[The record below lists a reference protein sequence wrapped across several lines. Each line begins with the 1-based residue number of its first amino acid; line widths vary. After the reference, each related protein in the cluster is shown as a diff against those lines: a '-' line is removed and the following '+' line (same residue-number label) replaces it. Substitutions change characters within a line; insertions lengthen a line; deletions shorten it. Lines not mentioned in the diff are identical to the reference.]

1 MTCVILGSILGA
13 ELSATPS
20 SRPFREHPLNICT
33 VIDSHDSS
41 RIALIDGDLHL
52 TYGELRDRV
61 DAVRAR
67 LHEAGIGVDDHLA
80 ILAGNE
86 VDFAVTVFA
95 GLGLGARIVPVRPG
109 SPLPELERKLASV
122 SPKLLCLGEEGAWIT
137 ERNIDVG
144 VPLLDL
150 AVDTENGPP
159 PPVVDRDPDDIAF
172 LMLTSGVASDAKVA
186 MLSHGNLSWAHSV
199 ILDRGDLG
207 LVPDDVTLGVLPFS
221 HIFGL
226 NLVLFGVLKV
236 GGTIV
241 LQRRFDENESL
252 RLVQE
257 HGVTTLAG
265 APPMWQ
271 RWAGA
276 DAPDDAMATVRHAS
290 SGAAALPL
298 AVFEAVRDRF
308 GIEVAEGYGLTETSP
323 IVTWSRGIP
332 VRPTSVGKVIEGAEV
347 VLVEPDGTPVDIG
360 DIGEIAVRSPGV
372 FKGYLDS
379 PELTDAVLTEDG
391 WFWTGDVGVFDED
404 GYLYLVDRIKD
415 VVIVSGFNVYPSEV
429 EGVLMEH
436 PGVRGAVVVGE
447 EDLDTGETVVA
458 HVLGEVDAEELD
470 RFARANLS
478 RYKCPTNYRFVDELP
493 VAPTGKLI
501 RRELRS

>member
-1 MTCVILGSILGA
+1 MNI
-13 ELSATPS
+13 AT
-20 SRPFREHPLNICT
+20 I
-33 VIDSHDSS
+33 IDRHDAD

-52 TYGELRDRV
+52 TFGELRHRV

-67 LHEAGIGVDDHLA
+67 LHQAGVGVDDPLA
-80 ILAGNE
+80 VLAGNE
-86 VDFAVTVFA
+86 VDFAVTILA
-95 GLGLGARIVPVRPG
+95 GLGLGARIVPVRPW

-122 SPKLLCLGEEGAWIT
+122 RPVLLVLGEAGAWII
-137 ERNIDVG
+137 ERNLDLG

-150 AVDTENGPP
+150 DVDADDSVGEA

-186 MLSHGNLSWAHSV
+186 MLSHGNLVWAQRAV
-199 ILDRGDLG
+199 TERGDLG
-207 LVPDDVTLGVLPFS
+207 LQADDVTLGVLPFS
-221 HIFGL
+221 HIYGL
-226 NLVLFGVLKV
+226 NLVLLASLRV
-236 GGTIV
+236 GATIV
-241 LQRRFDENESL
+241 LQRRFNEVESL
-252 RLVQE
+252 EMVKK

-271 RWAGA
+271 RWAVA
-276 DAPDDAMATVRHAS
+276 DVPDDSMASLRHAS

-298 AVFEAVRDRF
+298 RVFEAVRDRF

-347 VLVEPDGTPVDIG
+347 VLVEPDGTPVDPG
-360 DIGEIAVRSPGV
+360 DTGEVVVRSPGV
-372 FKGYLDS
+372 FKGYLNS
-379 PELTDAVLTEDG
+379 PELTEAVLTDDG

-415 VVIVSGFNVYPSEV
+415 IVIVSGFNVYPSEV
-429 EGVLMEH
+429 ESVLMQH

-447 EDLDTGETVVA
+447 EHLETGETVVA
-458 HVLGEVDAEELD
+458 HVLGSATEDEL
-470 RFARANLS
+470 REWSRANLS
-478 RYKCPTNYRFVDELP
+478 RYKCPTSYRFVDELP

>member
-1 MTCVILGSILGA
+1 MNLASI
-13 ELSATPS
+13 
-20 SRPFREHPLNICT
+20 
-33 VIDSHDSS
+33 IDHHDSE
-41 RIALIDGDLHL
+41 RIALIDGDLRL
-52 TYGELRDRV
+52 TYGELRHRV

-67 LHEAGIGVDDHLA
+67 LHEAGIGVDDPLA

-86 VDFAVTVFA
+86 IDFAVTTLA
-95 GLGLGARIVPVRPG
+95 GLGLGARIVPVRPN

-122 SPKLLCLGEEGAWIT
+122 KPKLLCLGEAGVWIA
-137 ERNIDVG
+137 EQNVDVG
-144 VPLLDL
+144 VPTLDL
-150 AVDTENGPP
+150 AVDAESGPAP
-159 PPVVDRDPDDIAF
+159 AVVDRHPDDLAF

-186 MLSHGNLSWAHSV
+186 MLSHGNLAWAQDA
-199 ILDRGDLG
+199 ILNRGDLG
-207 LVPDDVTLGVLPFS
+207 LQAHDVTLGVLPFS

-226 NLVLFGVLKV
+226 NLVLLATLKV
-236 GGTIV
+236 GGSIV
-241 LQRRFDENESL
+241 LQRRFDEVESL
-252 RLVQE
+252 QLVKKF
-257 HGVTTLAG
+257 GITTLAG
-265 APPMWQ
+265 APPMWH
-271 RWAGA
+271 RWSQAEG
-276 DAPDDAMATVRHAS
+276 PDDSMASVRHAS

-298 AVFEAVRDRF
+298 KVFEAMRDRF

-323 IVTWSRGIP
+323 IVTWSRGIA
-332 VRPTSVGKVIEGAEV
+332 VKPTSVGKVIEGAEV
-347 VLVEPDGTPVDIG
+347 VLVEPDGTPVDVG
-360 DIGEIAVRSPGV
+360 DTGEVVVRSPGV

-379 PELTDAVLTEDG
+379 PGLTDAVLTDDG

-436 PGVRGAVVVGE
+436 PLVRGAVVVGE

-458 HVLGEVDAEELD
+458 HVLGAVDADELD
-470 RFARANLS
+470 LFARANLS
-478 RYKCPTNYRFVDELP
+478 RYKCPTSYRFVDELP

>member
-1 MTCVILGSILGA
+1 MNI
-13 ELSATPS
+13 ATIIN
-20 SRPFREHPLNICT
+20 R
-33 VIDSHDSS
+33 HDGD
-41 RIALIDGDLHL
+41 RLALIDGDVQV

-67 LHEAGIGVDDHLA
+67 LHQADVGPDDPLA

-86 VDFAVTVFA
+86 VDFAVATLA

-122 SPKLLCLGEEGAWIT
+122 RPKLMVLGEAGAWIT
-137 ERNIDVG
+137 SDGIDVG
-144 VPLLDL
+144 VPTLDL
-150 AVDTENGPP
+150 AVDGDAVAADA
-159 PPVVDRDPDDIAF
+159 PPVIDRDPDDIAF

-186 MLSHGNLSWAHSV
+186 MLSHGNLAWAQDA

-207 LVPDDVTLGVLPFS
+207 LQPDDVALGVLPFS

-226 NLVLFGVLKV
+226 NLVLLATLKV
-236 GGTIV
+236 GGTVV
-241 LQRRFDENESL
+241 LQRRFDEVESL
-252 RLVQE
+252 QLVKE
-257 HGVTTLAG
+257 HGITTLAG

-271 RWAGA
+271 RWAAA
-276 DAPDDAMATVRHAS
+276 DVPDDSMATIRHAS

-298 AVFEAVRDRF
+298 AVYEAVLARF

-323 IVTWSRGIP
+323 IVTWSRGIA

-347 VLVEPDGTPVDIG
+347 VLVEPDGTPVDAG
-360 DIGEIAVRSPGV
+360 DTGEVVIRSPGV
-372 FKGYLDS
+372 FKGYLNS

-391 WFWTGDVGVFDED
+391 WFWSGDVGVFDGD

-415 VVIVSGFNVYPSEV
+415 VIIVSGFNVYPSEV

-436 PGVRGAVVVGE
+436 PDVRGAVVVGA

-458 HVLGEVDAEELD
+458 HVLGSASAEELD
-470 RFARANLS
+470 VFARANLS
-478 RYKCPTNYRFVDELP
+478 RYKCPTSYEFVDELP
-493 VAPTGKLI
+493 VAATGKLI
-501 RRELRS
+501 RRELRR

>member
-1 MTCVILGSILGA
+1 MQDHSVNL
-13 ELSATPS
+13 AT
-20 SRPFREHPLNICT
+20 I
-33 VIDSHDSS
+33 IDRHDGD
-41 RIALIDGDLHL
+41 RIALIDGELRL
-52 TYGELRDRV
+52 TYGELRTRV

-67 LHEAGIGVDDHLA
+67 LHEAGIGVDDPLA

-86 VDFAVTVFA
+86 IDFAVTTLA
-95 GLGLGARIVPVRPG
+95 GLGLGARIVPVRPS

-122 SPKLLCLGEEGAWIT
+122 RPKLLCLGEAGAWIAEGNVELGVPT
-137 ERNIDVG
+137 MDLAIDV
-144 VPLLDL
+144 
-150 AVDTENGPP
+150 ESGPAP
-159 PPVVDRDPDDIAF
+159 AVVDRDPDDLAF

-186 MLSHGNLSWAHSV
+186 MLSHGNLAWAQDA
-199 ILDRGDLG
+199 ILNRGDLG
-207 LVPDDVTLGVLPFS
+207 LQPDDVSLGVLPFS

-226 NLVLFGVLKV
+226 NLVLLATLKV
-236 GGTIV
+236 GGSIV

-252 RLVQE
+252 RLIKKF
-257 HGVTTLAG
+257 GISTLAG
-265 APPMWQ
+265 APPMWH
-271 RWAGA
+271 RWSQAEGA
-276 DAPDDAMATVRHAS
+276 DDSMASVRHSS

-298 AVFEAVRDRF
+298 SVFEAVRDRF

-332 VRPTSVGKVIEGAEV
+332 VKPTSVGKVIEGCQV
-347 VLVEPDGTPVDIG
+347 VLVEPDGTPVDTG
-360 DIGEIAVRSPGV
+360 DTGEVVVRSPGV

-379 PELTDAVLTEDG
+379 PSLTDAVLTEDG
-391 WFWTGDVGVFDED
+391 WFWTGDVGVFDDD

-436 PGVRGAVVVGE
+436 PNVRGAVVVGE

-458 HVLGEVDAEELD
+458 HVLGDVDADELD
-470 RFARANLS
+470 EFARANLS
-478 RYKCPTNYRFVDELP
+478 RYKCPTSYRFVDELP

>member
-1 MTCVILGSILGA
+1 MNLASIVN
-13 ELSATPS
+13 
-20 SRPFREHPLNICT
+20 H
-33 VIDSHDSS
+33 HDAD
-41 RIALIDGDLHL
+41 RIALIDGDTRLS
-52 TYGELRDRV
+52 YGELRHRV
-61 DAVRAR
+61 DALRAR
-67 LHEAGIGVDDHLA
+67 LHEAGIGLDDPLA
-80 ILAGNE
+80 VLAGNE
-86 VDFAVTVFA
+86 IDFAVTILA
-95 GLGLGARIVPVRPG
+95 GLGLGARIIPIGPG

-122 SPKLLCLGEEGAWIT
+122 KPKLLCLGEAGAWIAQDAI
-137 ERNIDVG
+137 ELGLVIM
-144 VPLLDL
+144 DL
-150 AVDTENGPP
+150 ADDVASGPP
-159 PPVVDRDPDDIAF
+159 PAVVDRDPDDIAF
-172 LMLTSGVASDAKVA
+172 LMLTSGVSSDAKVA
-186 MLSHGNLSWAHSV
+186 MLSHGNLGWAHDA

-207 LVPDDVTLGVLPFS
+207 LQADDVTLGVLPFS

-226 NLVLFGVLKV
+226 NLVLLATLKV

-241 LQRRFDENESL
+241 LQRRFNEVESL
-252 RLVQE
+252 QLVKE
-257 HGVTTLAG
+257 FGITTLAG
-265 APPMWQ
+265 APPMWH
-271 RWAGA
+271 RWSQA
-276 DAPDDAMATVRHAS
+276 DVPDDSMASVRHAS

-298 AVFEAVRDRF
+298 SVFEAMRDRF

-332 VRPTSVGKVIEGAEV
+332 VKPTSVGKVIEGAQV
-347 VLVEPDGTPVDIG
+347 VLVEPDGTPVDAG
-360 DIGEIAVRSPGV
+360 DTGEVVIWSPGV

-379 PELTDAVLTEDG
+379 PGLTDAVLTDDG
-391 WFWTGDVGVFDED
+391 WFWTGDVGVFDDD

-458 HVLGEVDAEELD
+458 HVLGVVDSDELD
-470 RFARANLS
+470 EFARANLS
-478 RYKCPTNYRFVDELP
+478 RYKCPTSYRFVDELP